1 MRASLVAVL
10 LLEALVGCGKRS
22 SDPGP
27 SATSREVTGTITVDG
42 TPLTVASCRPGRDI
56 TTYVEALTSAGVLR
70 FEDRQLFWSADP
82 MAIARGEVLT
92 CEQLDRSWGGG
103 TRADGTAYWRGTL
116 VFRCKAGA
124 RSITGDL
131 KLDCGNITAE
141 ERAQL
146 DHNRQ
151 ELRDEQTQQRDG
163 AGSSVAP

>member
-1 MRASLVAVL
+1 MRVSLVAVL
-10 LLEALVGCGKRS
+10 LLEALVGCDRS
-22 SDPGP
+22 TNVPV
-27 SATSREVTGTITVDG
+27 TSREVTGTITVDG
-42 TPLTVASCRPGRDI
+42 TPLTVASCRPGRDV

-82 MAIARGEVLT
+82 MAITRGEVLT

-124 RSITGDL
+124 RAISGDL
-131 KLDCGNITAE
+131 KLDCGHITAE

-146 DHNRQ
+146 DAQRRDLKQ
-151 ELRDEQTQQRDG
+151 EQQQG
-163 AGSSVAP
+163 SAAGSSVTP